1 MSEDEMNEFI
11 RQENERLDAE
21 REKRISEWGD
31 LPFLPTL
38 LKGTT
43 RMTLLRKIP
52 KTLEPKPTDQYQ
64 TTRAAFHVYAQKRK
78 NFDVEAN
85 KEYVWT
91 VNKNSPIYRTMIELL
106 AKAPIDMDVIKTGEG
121 KQTRYDVEAVGR

>member
-1 MSEDEMNEFI
+1 MSEDELNEFI
-11 RQENERLDAE
+11 RAENERLDRE
-21 REKRISEWGD
+21 REKRIAERGD

-43 RMTLLRKIP
+43 RMTLLRKVP

-91 VNKNSPIYRTMIELL
+91 VNKNSPTYQTIVELL
-106 AKAPIDMDVIKTGEG
+106 AKAPVDIDVIKTGEG
-121 KQTRYDVEAVGR
+121 KQTRYDVEAVDK